1 MPPDPPKGSHAFGTV
16 GQIHVRPPHNFKA
29 CTPML
34 IAHFILKILQVT
46 LKSKKKQPP
55 KYSVF
60 KNPMKFKKLQIA
72 QGTKNHI
79 YKAISF
85 SQEHM

>member
-1 MPPDPPKGSHAFGTV
+1 MP
-16 GQIHVRPPHNFKA
+16 
-29 CTPML
+29 

-46 LKSKKKQPP
+46 LKRKSEKKKQPP
-55 KYSVF
+55 KYSVL
-60 KNPMKFKKLQIA
+60 KNPMKFKKSPIA

-85 SQEHM
+85 SWEHM

>member
-1 MPPDPPKGSHAFGTV
+1 
-16 GQIHVRPPHNFKA
+16 
-29 CTPML
+29 ML

-46 LKSKKKQPP
+46 LKRKSEKEQSP
-55 KYSVF
+55 KYSEF
-60 KNPMKFKKLQIA
+60 KNPIKFKKLQIA

-85 SQEHM
+85 SWEHM